1 MTVLDV
7 AIVGGGVVGL
17 LCALDLTARGHR
29 CTLFDAP
36 GPTAPCSPR
45 GGGML
50 APISELD
57 QAEPE
62 IAFLGLD
69 APARWGAIL
78 GDAQAG
84 TTWARG
90 GSLLLAHRPEWPLL
104 AQLQQRARAAGLGDR
119 IEELDAARI
128 TALEPWT
135 AGRFRRGLFLPG
147 EGVVHPAT
155 LLPTLQA
162 MAAARGVALRPVRV
176 EAIAAGGVRADGSE
190 HRADQVVDC
199 RGLAARG
206 ERNLRGVRGEYLVL
220 RSASP
225 SLGRPVR
232 LMHPRYPLYVIPRP
246 DGRYYVGATQLESE
260 DEGPTHVRSALELL
274 SALYS
279 LDPAFAD
286 AEIESFGVGLRPAYP
301 DNRPHVHVAPGVVAV
316 NGLFR
321 HGYLLSPLVSS
332 WAADAV
338 EGRSPTA
345 DARPF
350 VTSDA

>member
-1 MTVLDV
+1 ARRCARSRSLQRSCLHLDGRLDIEQHGSEGGARAHAARRIAIRSGAGHPRLAAARSAAASTSDRRIRHDLAHDLPSSFPTRGTVGVVTVLDV

-199 RGLAARG
+199 RGL
-206 ERNLRGVRGEYLVL
+206 
-220 RSASP
+220 
-225 SLGRPVR
+225 
-232 LMHPRYPLYVIPRP
+232 
-246 DGRYYVGATQLESE
+246 
-260 DEGPTHVRSALELL
+260 
-274 SALYS
+274 
-279 LDPAFAD
+279 
-286 AEIESFGVGLRPAYP
+286 
-301 DNRPHVHVAPGVVAV
+301 
-316 NGLFR
+316 
-321 HGYLLSPLVSS
+321 
-332 WAADAV
+332 
-338 EGRSPTA
+338 
-345 DARPF
+345 
-350 VTSDA
+350 